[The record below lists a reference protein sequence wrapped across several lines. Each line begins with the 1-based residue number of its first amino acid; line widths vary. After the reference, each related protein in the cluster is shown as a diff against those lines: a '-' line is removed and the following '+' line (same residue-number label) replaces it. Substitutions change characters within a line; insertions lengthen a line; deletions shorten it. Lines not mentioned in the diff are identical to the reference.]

1 VAMVKIP
8 AKTSMS
14 IVDALPKTF
23 TVPELFGCSPTNGI
37 VILLESGG
45 LQESLKCWASHE
57 AQLCK

>member
-1 VAMVKIP
+1 MAMVKIP

-37 VILLESGG
+37 FYSPSVGRVAGKSEVLGQPRSAAL
-45 LQESLKCWASHE
+45 
-57 AQLCK
+57 